1 MAVIYSSIPA
11 FLTAA
16 ATTITN
22 AQTQATIAAALAAL
36 GYDAAVIQEG
46 QTLLDTARALCDTQ
60 IREYGEQ
67 YAATQAFEAACQQ
80 ADTTYAAHRNL
91 AKIAF
96 KTDLRRQTDLH
107 LNDRKPRAFAP
118 WYAQARHFYA
128 AVLADPNAQTQL
140 ARYKITRDVLQA
152 AQAQVEHAQT
162 LKSAQEKEKGES
174 QDATQRRDAALA
186 ALEVWLD
193 DFKVVARIALADSP
207 QLLESLTLSPR
218 S

>member
-1 MAVIYSSIPA
+1 MAVISSSISA
-11 FLTAA
+11 FLAAA

-22 AQTQATIAAALAAL
+22 AQNQATIAAALAAL
-36 GYDAAVIQEG
+36 GYDAAVMQEG
-46 QTLLDTARALCDTQ
+46 QTLLDAARALYDAQ

-67 YAATQAFEAACQQ
+67 YAATQAFEDACQQ

-96 KTDLRRQTDLH
+96 KTDIQRQTDLH
-107 LNDRKPRAFAP
+107 LNDLKPRVYAA

-128 AVLADPNAQTQL
+128 AVLADPTAQAQL
-140 ARYKITRDVLQA
+140 VRYKITRDMLQA
-152 AQAQVEHAQT
+152 AQAQVEHTQA

-174 QDATQRRDAALA
+174 QDATRRRDAALS

-207 QLLESLTLSPR
+207 QLLASLTF
-218 S
+218 